1 MSEPSPFKQ
10 ALYYIEQDQQQ
21 MIHDLQQMLE
31 LDTCF
36 PPGDGYPAFAD
47 LIEPQLH
54 TLGFHTQRIHVPDQL
69 WQTSD
74 TPLAGARVNVIA
86 DGMASNLPPC
96 HLYFHVDTVPPGDGW
111 SVPPL
116 TLTEQDGRLY
126 GRGSA
131 DMKGTIVA
139 ALAALR
145 AIQTFN
151 LPLQFSPSLLLCT
164 DEEGGLYPG
173 IRYLAEQG
181 YLKGHI
187 LNFNGGALPRIWGG
201 CFGSIDLIIR
211 IFGHSTHSGEPLG
224 AVNAIEQALPVMN
237 ALYSLKHEVEQR
249 ISAMPAP
256 PHFKGEPLRSRLTI
270 AAAHGGSKGS
280 TIPAKYELL
289 INRRYAP
296 EESFTAVMAELKQC
310 IDDAMRHSQACRY
323 ETEIIG
329 HLAPVND
336 PTGPNQPRWQAAQSL
351 GFGYAPEQFTCWG
364 SSTSSDM
371 GWVQQAGISEM
382 MLGGLA
388 RPDNHIH
395 AADEYTTIADLAALA
410 KSILAYLCADFAPEK
425 GPQ

>member
-1 MSEPSPFKQ
+1 MDVNARLAQ
-10 ALYYIEQDQQQ
+10 ALQHIDSDRQAVTE
-21 MIHDLQQMLE
+21 DLRHMLA

-36 PPGDGYPAFAD
+36 PPGNGYGDFA
-47 LIEPQLH
+47 
-54 TLGFHTQRIHVPDQL
+54 TLMEKILTPMGFSTERVSVPDTL

-74 TPLAGARVNVIA
+74 GQVYGERVNLIA
-86 DGMASNLPPC
+86 TRPQVERESC

-111 SVPPL
+111 TFAPL
-116 TLTEQDGRLY
+116 QLTEADGRFY
-126 GRGSA
+126 GRGAA

-145 AIQTFN
+145 AIDAHK
-151 LPLQFSPSLLLCT
+151 LPLKFSPSLLLCT

-181 YLKGHI
+181 HVDGHI
-187 LNFNGGALPRIWGG
+187 VNFNGGALARIWGG
-201 CFGSIDLIIR
+201 CFGSVDLSIR
-211 IFGHSTHSGEPLG
+211 IYGHSTHSGEPLG
-224 AVNAIEQALPVMN
+224 AINAIEESLPLMN
-237 ALYSLKHEVEQR
+237 ALYELKQKVEQR
-249 ISAMPAP
+249 VSAMPAP
-256 PHFKGEPLRSRLTI
+256 PHFNGEPLRSRLTI

-296 EESFTAVMAELKQC
+296 EESFDEVMQELLAC
-310 IDDAMRHSQACRY
+310 IESAMASSKALRVEH
-323 ETEIIG
+323 EIIG
-329 HLAPVND
+329 HLAPVSD

-351 GFGYAPEQFTCWG
+351 GFGYPLESFKVWG

-371 GWVQQAGISEM
+371 GWVQQAGVKEM

-395 AADEYTTIADLAALA
+395 AADEYTTFEDIASLA
-410 KSILAYLCADFAPEK
+410 KAILAYLVEDFAPPT
-425 GPQ
+425 GI